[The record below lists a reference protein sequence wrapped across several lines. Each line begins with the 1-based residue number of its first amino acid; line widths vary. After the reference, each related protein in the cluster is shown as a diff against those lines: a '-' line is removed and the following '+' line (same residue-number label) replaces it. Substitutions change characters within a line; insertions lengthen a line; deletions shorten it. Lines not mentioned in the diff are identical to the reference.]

1 MNVRRKKK
9 QYTAIV
15 YYKRKLSLLGRDST
29 RQAKYRIFI
38 VIPQAKQIPK
48 YKKEI
53 KKNKKQISEAI
64 TNIYI

>member
-1 MNVRRKKK
+1 MSTEKKKK

-15 YYKRKLSLLGRDST
+15 YYKWKLSLLGRDGT

-48 YKKEI
+48 YKEI
-53 KKNKKQISEAI
+53 KKKYKA
-64 TNIYI
+64 NIRSDN